1 MKKSIVN
8 LIFISL
14 LILGIFHTIS
24 SIKAEDSLADTAQGA
39 VDTAIDTSK
48 IIADEQTRSEF
59 LKAKWAEFISTSPLG
74 KIFGTFG
81 SFLEFFNPLFKI
93 IPGVEFSW
101 SKLFITSI
109 VLAVSLFIFSYR
121 MSSSHFINK
130 KYFNLGIALAVL
142 LLLSITK
149 ILYFISDKI
158 VRLTELTGN
167 LLSEILIWAI
177 LLVAIVYF
185 LTFSKIFRGLRAQE
199 DMKRRV
205 KNIEEKIKESKKEEE
220 TEEQKLGKAAVEEIG
235 KTLKELDSESED

>member
-1 MKKSIVN
+1 
-8 LIFISL
+8 
-14 LILGIFHTIS
+14 
-24 SIKAEDSLADTAQGA
+24 
-39 VDTAIDTSK
+39 
-48 IIADEQTRSEF
+48 
-59 LKAKWAEFISTSPLG
+59 
-74 KIFGTFG
+74 
-81 SFLEFFNPLFKI
+81 
-93 IPGVEFSW
+93 
-101 SKLFITSI
+101 
-109 VLAVSLFIFSYR
+109 